1 MICSERTVIKFS
13 LCGTA
18 REVFVGRISL
28 RKKELS
34 NDYGLKSRAVQT
46 AINNAK
52 QWQHQQPFVP
62 TWAVRSRATCFPNGQ
77 QTRNLKHYPY
87 DCSRNTL
94 GKPEPHPHGEM
105 IECSVGVATASRLRL
120 AIPGARVRSL
130 QDRSNNRA
138 FGGPRKTNQFTL
150 LLTWKSTMWALE
162 NARLRKSGVAPVGVE
177 CAKRVVLLRVRCFAP
192 DKKALSRSA
201 LFGSAGS
208 TNSKPKTRFWSVCC
222 CLVKTSGG
230 AGEREEEGKL
240 SVFSFK
246 RTHVGLED
254 IGLRRRFQSWNMNN
268 VDV

>member
-1 MICSERTVIKFS
+1 MCSVRCDQVMCSERTVIKFS

-18 REVFVGRISL
+18 REVFLGRISL

-138 FGGPRKTNQFTL
+138 FGGPRKTNQFT
-150 LLTWKSTMWALE
+150 
-162 NARLRKSGVAPVGVE
+162 NLRCGHRKMHDSASLGLPQLV
-177 CAKRVVLLRVRCFAP
+177 
-192 DKKALSRSA
+192 RSA
-201 LFGSAGS
+201 QRELFHSGYVASHLP
-208 TNSKPKTRFWSVCC
+208 TNRCSQTAPCSVPQVPPIQNRR
-222 CLVKTSGG
+222 LVFGQ
-230 AGEREEEGKL
+230 
-240 SVFSFK
+240 SV
-246 RTHVGLED
+246 VA
-254 IGLRRRFQSWNMNN
+254 W
-268 VDV
+268 